1 MKKLFIVALLFV
13 GIVSFA
19 QDINQKP
26 ARDQKEILT
35 PEQRNEKHLQKLT
48 SDLNLDKKQQ
58 EQVKQLLAERSAK
71 ADKFREAKKDG
82 KVKPTDAE
90 REAFKKQMT
99 AEKEANDAKMKAILN
114 ADQYTKWTALKKDHK
129 GHKDHRGKEGHKGE
143 FKSPQERDQAHL
155 QKLTTDLNLNADQQK
170 KVSELLSD
178 RSTKMAM
185 LKKSRGDKKPTADER
200 KAIKKQMEE
209 DHKAADAKM
218 KSILNADQ
226 YKKWTAIQKEH
237 KDKMKE
243 HKKDKKQ

>member
-1 MKKLFIVALLFV
+1 MKKLFIAALLFV

-26 ARDQKEILT
+26 AKDQREKLT
-35 PEQRNEKHLQKLT
+35 PEQRSEKHLQKLT
-48 SDLNLDKKQQ
+48 SDLNLDKNQQ
-58 EQVKQLLAERSAK
+58 EQVKQLLAERTAK
-71 ADKFREAKKDG
+71 AEKFREDRKNNKT
-82 KVKPTDAE
+82 KPTAE
-90 REAFKKQMT
+90 EKEAFKKQMK
-99 AEKEANDAKMKAILN
+99 ADKDAADAKMKAILN
-114 ADQYTKWTALKKDHK
+114 ADQYTKWTALKKDYRDHKGDHK
-129 GHKDHRGKEGHKGE
+129 GH

-170 KVSELLSD
+170 QISELLSD

-185 LKKSRGDKKPTADER
+185 LKKSRRDSGIQPTDADKKAM
-200 KAIKKQMEE
+200 KKQMEE
-209 DHKAADAKM
+209 DHKAYDAKM

-243 HKKDKKQ
+243 YKKDKK

>member
-1 MKKLFIVALLFV
+1 MKKLFIAALLFV

-26 ARDQKEILT
+26 ARDQKEKLT

-71 ADKFREAKKDG
+71 ADKFREAKKDR
-82 KVKPTDAE
+82 KTKPTDAE

-129 GHKDHRGKEGHKGE
+129 DHKGKEGHKGE
-143 FKSPQERDQAHL
+143 FKTPQERDQAHL
-155 QKLTTDLNLNADQQK
+155 QKLTTELNLNADQQK

-185 LKKSRGDKKPTADER
+185 LKKSRGDQKPTDAER
-200 KAIKKQMEE
+200 KAMKKQMEE

-226 YKKWTAIQKEH
+226 YKKWTAIQKER

>member
-1 MKKLFIVALLFV
+1 MKKLFITALLFV

-26 ARDQKEILT
+26 ARDQREKLT

-58 EQVKQLLAERSAK
+58 EQVKQLLAERSTK
-71 ADKFREAKKDG
+71 AVKFRDSRKDS
-82 KVKPTDAE
+82 KTKPTDAE

-99 AEKEANDAKMKAILN
+99 AEREANDTKMKAILN
-114 ADQYTKWTALKKDHK
+114 ADQYTKWTALKKEHK
-129 GHKDHRGKEGHKGE
+129 GHHRKGD
-143 FKSPQERDQAHL
+143 FKTPQQRDQAHL

-170 KVSELLSD
+170 QVSELLSD

-185 LKKSRGDKKPTADER
+185 LKKSRKDSDAKPTDAER
-200 KAIKKQMEE
+200 KAMKKQMEE
-209 DHKAADAKM
+209 DHKAFDAKM

-226 YKKWTAIQKEH
+226 YKKWTAIKKEH
-237 KDKMKE
+237 KDKMKD
-243 HKKDKKQ
+243 HRKDKM